1 MKKRGISRTLAAT
14 LCLFLVAPAHEA
26 AQAAGIAYSFTT
38 AGSTGVNGPTQALVN
53 TAYMGTPLAGQVV
66 IRIRGIQE
74 WTIPA
79 SDTYSVTA
87 AGASGGY
94 APGKLGGRGRVIT
107 SQIYLN
113 QGQVLKILV
122 GQEGGRG
129 EFTAGAAGG
138 GGGGTFIVDSA
149 TATPLLVVGG
159 GGGGAKASAPWSNTS
174 GSNGL
179 DASPYNSTA
188 GVDGTNGGAGGTN
201 GGGGVTNGTWCAGGG
216 GGFTGNGSNGLSYA
230 YGGKSFTNGGAGGAN
245 YAPSNTINIAGGFGG
260 GGGLLSMDGYET
272 NGGGG
277 GGYSGG
283 GCGRNANHPGGGG
296 GGGNFYTGR
305 YISNSLNT
313 GDGYVTITRLTLD
326 PATISIFSASRTA
339 VRQSP
344 TAITATAN
352 TSGLITFTVSGKRI
366 TGCIRIRTSVS
377 GSNHSAT
384 CAWKPTTRGSASILA
399 VITPFD
405 IYGIGTSNL
414 LNIGITGRSGNR

>member
-1 MKKRGISRTLAAT
+1 M
-14 LCLFLVAPAHEA
+14 
-26 AQAAGIAYSFTT
+26 
-38 AGSTGVNGPTQALVN
+38 
-53 TAYMGTPLAGQVV
+53 
-66 IRIRGIQE
+66 
-74 WTIPA
+74 
-79 SDTYSVTA
+79 
-87 AGASGGY
+87 
-94 APGKLGGRGRVIT
+94 IT
-107 SQIYLN
+107 SQIYFN

-129 EFTAGAAGG
+129 EFSAGAAGG
-138 GGGGTFIVDSA
+138 GGGGTFVVDSA
-149 TATPLLVVGG
+149 TASPLLVVGG
-159 GGGGAKASAPWSNTS
+159 GGGGAKATSPWSNTS

-179 DASPYNSTA
+179 DAAPYNSSA

-201 GGGGVTNGTWCAGGG
+201 GSGGVTNGTWCAGGG

-230 YGGKSFTNGGAGGAN
+230 YGGKSFTNGGTGGAN

-313 GDGYVTITRLTLD
+313 GDGYVTIIRLTLD
-326 PATISIFSASRTA
+326 PATISISSATKTTA
-339 VRQSP
+339 RQSP
-344 TAITATAN
+344 TAITATVN

-366 TGCIRIRTSVS
+366 AGCIRIRTSVS

-384 CAWKPTTRGSASILA
+384 CTWRPNTRGSASISA

-405 IYGIGTSNL
+405 TYGIGASNL
-414 LNIGITGRSGNR
+414 LNIAITGRSGNR